1 MATSALLLTAGAG
14 RLSRSTTVVMG
25 ATSGHH
31 IFRLKGYSQAKELA
45 NGRYMTLGS
54 FHVGGHSW
62 SLQFYPNGEC
72 SDYKDHIS
80 FYLSRDRNLSCSGMP
95 ARFKLSFLGQD
106 GQAVPTY
113 SRTTKTGSFNKTE
126 FGIGKFMERE
136 EFEKSPCLEDDSF
149 AIRCDISVA
158 SKEEEPATTAKDLA
172 GDPTPAAAAAYF
184 LPKSDLQKDLAE
196 LLWSKQ
202 GADVTIEVGGET
214 FHAHKWLLAARSSPE
229 FREKFFGPATQKKT
243 SAATHIHIQIDD
255 MEPEAFKSLLH
266 FMYTDTLPKI
276 DDEEALTRM
285 VTGLL
290 AAAGRY
296 KLEKLMTMCEEILCE
311 RVDMSTVEASLV
323 LCEQH
328 HCPELKAACMEFL
341 AAPENLKAIAAEDG
355 LLQRMNKSCHTV
367 LMEIFMKKLVEKE
380 AAEAAPKL

>member
-1 MATSALLLTAGAG
+1 MATSALLAAGAG

-25 ATSGHH
+25 ATNGHH

-72 SDYKDHIS
+72 SDHKDHIS
-80 FYLSRDRNLSCSGMP
+80 FYLSCDRNLSCSGMP

-126 FGIGKFMERE
+126 FGIRKFMERE

-149 AIRCDISVA
+149 AVRCDISVA
-158 SKEEEPATTAKDLA
+158 SKEEEPVTTAKGLASDL
-172 GDPTPAAAAAYF
+172 PLAAAAAVHP
-184 LPKSDLQKDLAE
+184 PKSDLQKDLAE

-214 FHAHKWLLAARSSPE
+214 FHAHKWLLAVRSSPE
-229 FREKFFGPATQKKT
+229 FKDRFFGPATQKKT
-243 SAATHIHIQIDD
+243 AATTHIHIQIDD
-255 MEPEAFKSLLH
+255 IEPQVFKSLLH

-276 DDEEALTRM
+276 DDEETLYKMA
-285 VTGLL
+285 TGLL

-296 KLEKLMTMCEEILCE
+296 KIEKLKEMCEEVLCE
-311 RVDMSTVEASLV
+311 RVDMSTVEASLA

-328 HCPELKAACMEFL
+328 HCPALRAACMEFL
-341 AAPENLKAIAAEDG
+341 AAPENLQAIVAEDG
-355 LLQRMNKSCHTV
+355 LL
-367 LMEIFMKKLVEKE
+367 
-380 AAEAAPKL
+380 